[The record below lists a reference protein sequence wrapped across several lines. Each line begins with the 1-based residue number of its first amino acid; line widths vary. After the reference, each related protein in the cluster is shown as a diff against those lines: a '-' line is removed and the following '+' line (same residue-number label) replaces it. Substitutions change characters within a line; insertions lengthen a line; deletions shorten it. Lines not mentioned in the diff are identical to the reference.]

1 MLLSETFT
9 VPKKAL
15 ALQLDNSQNF
25 SLENL
30 KKKAIESRVVREMS
44 IEGVVLSCRGL
55 AGIVHDTVLLCK
67 EHYKIQLY
75 YIRNSTRYS
84 STMGP

>member
-25 SLENL
+25 SHENL
-30 KKKAIESRVVREMS
+30 KKAIESRVVREMS

-55 AGIVHDTVLLCK
+55 TGIVHDTVLLCK